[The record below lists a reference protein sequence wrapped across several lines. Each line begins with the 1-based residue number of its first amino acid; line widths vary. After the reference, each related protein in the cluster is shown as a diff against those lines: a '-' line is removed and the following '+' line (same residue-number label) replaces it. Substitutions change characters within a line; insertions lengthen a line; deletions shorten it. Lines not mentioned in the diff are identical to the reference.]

1 MDLERFLERCDV
13 RRGRDY
19 SRMLD
24 DISRRRSELA
34 EEVIGVNK
42 RISPG
47 RNSRLRRVLEYVRER
62 KRRVKPRTPDLSST
76 FGVDGGEGM
85 REYQGVVLYVT
96 RAAAWS
102 EDDVLSSWD
111 FGTLSRTRAPQVRV
125 AARRVKLESDVA
137 TRAAERGEVV
147 MLDGPIVPHHDLKG
161 ANEDSP
167 NRKDYWGQ
175 LLRARRRLL
184 EVCEEEG
191 VVVMGVIEDCKARHL
206 LRSVEA
212 ELGEEGSLDS
222 LKALNDPVALSR
234 RLGGEPVLRVGERTH
249 AFRLPSS
256 EYPVVREFERA
267 TGYEMHTFYVRT
279 TEYSPPVRVEIP
291 EFVDPDEAASVVL
304 GTSVEYGGYGI
315 PLPLVM
321 ADEFAKVTRS
331 LIDWLEEGILEELA
345 SRGELDVIFT
355 VFRRLRRESR
365 PRAVSSE
372 EVRREIL
379 HRHGGEAG

>member
-1 MDLERFLERCDV
+1 MDLERFLERFEV
-13 RRGRDY
+13 RRGREY
-19 SRMLD
+19 GRILD
-24 DISRRRSELA
+24 DLSRRRGELA
-34 EEVIGVNK
+34 EEVVRVSR
-42 RISPG
+42 RISPE

-62 KRRVKPRTPDLSST
+62 KRRVRPRTPDLSAT

-102 EDDVLSSWD
+102 EEDVLSSWD

-147 MLDGPIVPHHDLKG
+147 MLDGPLVPHHDLKG

-167 NRKDYWGQ
+167 NRRDYWGK

-184 EVCEEEG
+184 EVCEREGTVVLG
-191 VVVMGVIEDCKARHL
+191 VVEDCKARHL
-206 LRSVEA
+206 LRSVEG
-212 ELGEEGSLDS
+212 ELGESLDS
-222 LKALNDPVALSR
+222 LKTLNDPVALSR
-234 RLGGEPVLRVGERTH
+234 RLDGEPVLRVGERTH
-249 AFRLPSS
+249 AFRVPAR

-267 TGYEMHTFYVRT
+267 TGYEVRTFYVRT

-291 EFVDPDEAASVVL
+291 EFVDPDEAAAIVL

-345 SRGELDVIFT
+345 ARGELDVIFT

-365 PRAVSSE
+365 PRSVSSE
-372 EVRREIL
+372 EARREIER
-379 HRHGGEAG
+379 RHGGRAG